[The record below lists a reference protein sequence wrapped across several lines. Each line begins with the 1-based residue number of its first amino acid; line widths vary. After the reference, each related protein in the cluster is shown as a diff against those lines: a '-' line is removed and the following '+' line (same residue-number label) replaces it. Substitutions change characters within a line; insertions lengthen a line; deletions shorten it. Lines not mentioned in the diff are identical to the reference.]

1 MKKYI
6 SPLMLLCIGINIPVV
21 ALGVMMSSAELTI
34 LGFMSATL
42 CLIGYLAHRD
52 KDEEQ

>member
-1 MKKYI
+1 LKKYI
-6 SPLMLLCIGINIPVV
+6 SPLMLLCIGVNIPVV

-42 CLIGYLAHRD
+42 CLIGYLTH
-52 KDEEQ
+52 KDGNDE

>member
-21 ALGVMMSSAELTI
+21 ALGVLMNSAELT
-34 LGFMSATL
+34 LLSFMSATL
-42 CLIGYLAHRD
+42 CLIGYLTHKD
-52 KDEEQ
+52 NDEE